1 MTDSGMALTEVGH
14 FDITPGKRIENI
26 QIPTDHEYSET
37 FYLQISAKPQ
47 HENPTFGDLGAS
59 ADGPL
64 QYRPKH
70 YVPFKVP
77 VYDEILDTYRKTQYN
92 ALVAAG
98 EQNLTPPETQYQ
110 YRYRPEYQF
119 SLLDF
124 ELKNFKRQTQ
134 DQQVVEINSD
144 KGYMVSSD
152 DVALDILFSIS
163 DYQNQNIEPLPFL
176 GVGQQLVLEMGGR
189 EVELTLG
196 ENQQL
201 TFNNPADLHQLE
213 GEDFL
218 FLQLYDNQD
227 PDNILWEYA
236 FQMLTADTRWAGYDN
251 IGEDGTIYV
260 SADDTKVPLQGMII
274 GYQEGSDLPSV
285 NWNITE
291 GAVDKVDDF
300 QAEYRHQGVFP
311 ADITLTPTV
320 GNRVTMQLQHA
331 DDDKL
336 KVTLPTIEVQAG
348 APATL
353 WAEAVTSEMYV
364 EGHQFIDVHIA
375 VNDQFGNPVQDG
387 TPITYG
393 IDGSAIIDED
403 TTQYQTTN
411 GIAKARLRGAALAQI
426 DNTLT
431 IQVNDLQQSVPFTVK
446 PLTVVIDPL
455 PQSVEQ
461 EELLLVTARVLDDES
476 NLVEGI
482 EVDISATFGKVTEQI
497 AITNE
502 KGEVQVAI
510 HTGFYPND
518 NAQVVATVGLSS
530 LQAAQTI
537 VNKKP
542 GQIVST
548 HDALLI
554 GDQLQAGQAQ
564 LQRFDGLNV
573 GMDYAISRTIDIP
586 GIKGQSHTLTLGSL
600 LEPNLVPIAS
610 WGMHEVDKDKI
621 YALEHNNLHPALIN
635 YAEPT
640 RVHPNGVGKSLYFN
654 RNAYLKTED
663 KDTGEKNYL
672 PSSLSVLN
680 QTQLRPE
687 NGLGIRLDMR
697 PGLLKDESSNET
709 FIQKGGMLVDIAGGT
724 QTLKLNDAFELEFT
738 IHNGTGKHIVKSAPL
753 SHDAWYKV
761 AARYY
766 QGQLTLQVND
776 TTYEQSTDGSDLNYS
791 VTSKGIVIGENYTG
805 HLSRVKIYDW
815 RSQPLVTFADG
826 SIEKTLTYEQDESQ
840 TLNLVSTGQ
849 LHQQANSEISLVR
862 VGFSQNQYQGF
873 IGVMSLAHYEAV
885 GTQMIATRI
894 FENAPEYT
902 HYNNPYNSNPYVPK
916 IPFISQAHA
925 NWVVDWAVDN
935 AYDIVVGAIGFLIPY
950 EETISMFKQ
959 VYYLATGD
967 EQFDS
972 MQLTLD
978 TLGVLTV
985 FPLLKPVAPIVKTL
999 RKILPVVKKTN
1010 PKFIGALGGV
1020 IGKIGKKL
1028 MKGDLDS
1035 VISIAPFIVLAGQL
1049 ATDEQMRAS
1058 LMIMVKTVQSDDDL
1072 WAWIEYLNL
1081 PADGWE
1087 GEGEPPELEI
1097 VSNYSQIQY
1106 SPAIWGFNQAYAAPP
1121 KQKGKTVS
1129 SSKFANVLN
1138 MLGRLFKNGD
1148 DLAANRKILDGIK
1161 DVTESA
1167 KAGGNIG
1174 LRRAAFVPQVVAAS
1188 SIIGSKLFRRIRENI
1203 DNLRMPP
1210 LAIAAT
1216 IMYLESRNVG
1226 ECHSDFVGCRPL
1238 TDQIRDELPK
1248 LYRRAIWGFLSGSES
1263 VTHTTTQQTGYLFH
1277 LAMVAVNH
1285 LKYEVLE
1292 KRRPIAVETKLLVQ
1306 LLKEVDGVNRD
1317 YGEPYERH
1325 VDIVLA
1331 GDGEGIPN
1339 IDSILVETKSYK
1351 LPKKGSIASNWKEW
1365 DLKRGKKLKSNV
1377 KNHRQFYLDKV
1388 AISDRVVGSRPR
1400 LKIAADFQWWFQD
1413 FKRAPKSGE
1422 KVFSYDN
1429 DALDKVAMY
1438 ARELPTEANNIG
1450 DVSLGFESKAAH
1462 DDKWTVK
1469 KTRSHL
1475 NMFDLKEWLIK
1486 DEGKQLLDGVDEDLI
1501 KDLIEYSQQF

>member
-1 MTDSGMALTEVGH
+1 MYFAAAIADYGFT
-14 FDITPGKRIENI
+14 GK
-26 QIPTDHEYSET
+26 
-37 FYLQISAKPQ
+37 
-47 HENPTFGDLGAS
+47 
-59 ADGPL
+59 
-64 QYRPKH
+64 YRPKH

-77 VYDEILDTYRKTQYN
+77 VYDEILDTYRKTEYN

-134 DQQVVEINSD
+134 DQQVVEINND
-144 KGYMVSSD
+144 KGNMISSD

-176 GVGQQLVLEMGGR
+176 GVGQQLVMEVGGK

-196 ENQQL
+196 QNQQL

-274 GYQEGSDLPSV
+274 GYQEGSDIPSV
-285 NWNITE
+285 TWRAKE
-291 GAVDKVDDF
+291 GVVNQVEDF
-300 QAEYRHQGVFP
+300 QHEYKHQGVFP
-311 ADITLTPTV
+311 ADISLLPQV
-320 GNRVTMQLQHA
+320 GNRVTMELELNGL
-331 DDDKL
+331 DL
-336 KVTLPTIEVQAG
+336 KVTLPTIEVEPG

-411 GIAKARLRGAALAQI
+411 GIAKARVRGAALAQI

-431 IQVNDLQQSVPFTVK
+431 IQVNDLQQAVPFIVK
-446 PLTVVIDPL
+446 PLTVEIAPL

-482 EVDISATFGKVTEQI
+482 EVDISSTFGRVTEQI
-497 AITNE
+497 AITNQQ
-502 KGEVQVAI
+502 GEVQVAI

-600 LEPNLVPIAS
+600 LEPNLAPIAS

-654 RNAYLKTED
+654 RNAHLKSED
-663 KDTGEKNYL
+663 KDTGEKIYL

-687 NGLGIRLDMR
+687 NGVGIRLDMR

-849 LHQQANSEISLVR
+849 LHQQAGSEISLVR
-862 VGFSQNQYQGF
+862 VGFNQNQYQGF

-894 FENAPEYT
+894 FENAPEYAY
-902 HYNNPYNSNPYVPK
+902 YNNPYNSNPYVPQ

-935 AYDIVVGAIGFLIPY
+935 AYDIVVGAVGFLIPY

-1049 ATDEQMRAS
+1049 ASDEQMRAS

-1097 VSNYSQIQY
+1097 AEMIPTSPQLY
-1106 SPAIWGFNQAYAAPP
+1106 SPDLSLFGITQSYAAKP
-1121 KQKGKTVS
+1121 KKEKGKLRS
-1129 SSKFANVLN
+1129 PKEFASMINQFGRFLKGKDSAGDAAKFMVGIRAVTKGAKNKDLTKTERKSMLRTRMKVLGMTLGIKFFVNLKERTAN
-1138 MLGRLFKNGD
+1138 MRISPMA
-1148 DLAANRKILDGIK
+1148 LAAI
-1161 DVTESA
+1161 
-1167 KAGGNIG
+1167 
-1174 LRRAAFVPQVVAAS
+1174 VA
-1188 SIIGSKLFRRIRENI
+1188 
-1203 DNLRMPP
+1203 
-1210 LAIAAT
+1210 
-1216 IMYLESRNVG
+1216 YLESRNVTTCHVGFG
-1226 ECHSDFVGCRPL
+1226 ENCKPL
-1238 TDQIRDELPK
+1238 ANPIKGKLPSLYNRAIINFLRGNESITQNKKKKVLEYQLPK
-1248 LYRRAIWGFLSGSES
+1248 HS
-1263 VTHTTTQQTGYLFH
+1263 GYLFQ
-1277 LAMVAVNH
+1277 LAM
-1285 LKYEVLE
+1285 
-1292 KRRPIAVETKLLVQ
+1292 IAVKHFDYEISSEGKLQPIDIETSLDIQ
-1306 LLKEVDGVNRD
+1306 LIKKVGNENEK
-1317 YGEPYERH
+1317 YGKPYRRYA
-1325 VDIVLA
+1325 DIVLS
-1331 GDGEGIPN
+1331 GDGELTRN
-1339 IDSILVETKSYK
+1339 ENSILIETKSYTQ
-1351 LPKKGSIASNWKEW
+1351 PENKKYSAYWQTW
-1365 DLKRGKKLKSNV
+1365 DLSRSKKDGKEGERSKMG
-1377 KNHRQFYLDKV
+1377 NHRQFYLDRV
-1388 AISDRVVGSRPR
+1388 AVANDRVAGSDDIDP
-1400 LKIAADFQWWFQD
+1400 LASD
-1413 FKRAPKSGE
+1413 FKWIYQSFERTPKGSTS
-1422 KVFSYDN
+1422 KIKSYDN
-1429 DALDKVAMY
+1429 TSLNAVSKFAEV
-1438 ARELPTEANNIG
+1438 LPSKAENIG
-1450 DVSLGFESKAAH
+1450 DASLGASHSANFDARPYMKMVNIKTWLLNQAKSELLSNV
-1462 DDKWTVK
+1462 DDDIV
-1469 KTRSHL
+1469 
-1475 NMFDLKEWLIK
+1475 
-1486 DEGKQLLDGVDEDLI
+1486 
-1501 KDLIEYSQQF
+1501 KDLIEDSPQF